1 MGIDPGK
8 VRHVAASR
16 KKAATKA
23 KTPKPVARKASASS
37 AKAVVPKAAKRTV
50 RVNLG
55 GKKPAASIA
64 PIPKSKRVA
73 TRPANAAVSANGV
86 AAANRPA
93 APSIPVAPA
102 ALAPAAAPP
111 PPKAKSSGLSAKDL
125 EMLRGL
131 LVRKRAEIL
140 GNLSTMQ
147 QDTSGNDK
155 SAGGTELSTVPL
167 HLADLGT
174 DHFERELTIGLV
186 EGEKSLL
193 RDIDDALDRVR
204 QGTYGLCLATGEPIG
219 KARLAAQP
227 WAKYCYQYMLRQ
239 EGGRRFRY

>member
-16 KKAATKA
+16 KKAATKS
-23 KTPKPVARKASASS
+23 KTPKPVARKAAASS
-37 AKAVVPKAAKRTV
+37 AKSVVPKAAKRTA
-50 RVNLG
+50 RINLG
-55 GKKPAASIA
+55 GKKPAASVA

-73 TRPANAAVSANGV
+73 AKSANGV
-86 AAANRPA
+86 VPGSRPA
-93 APSIPVAPA
+93 APSIPAAAP
-102 ALAPAAAPP
+102 APAAAPP
-111 PPKAKSSGLSAKDL
+111 PPKAKPSGLSAKDL

-204 QGTYGLCLATGEPIG
+204 RGTYGLCLATGEPIG
-219 KARLAAQP
+219 KARLTAQP

>member
-1 MGIDPGK
+1 M
-8 VRHVAASR
+8 AASR

-23 KTPKPVARKASASS
+23 KTAKPVARKAAAAS
-37 AKAVVPKAAKRTV
+37 AKSVVPKAAKRTA

-64 PIPKSKRVA
+64 PIPNSKRVA
-73 TRPANAAVSANGV
+73 TRPANGVVQASRPAVPSI
-86 AAANRPA
+86 AAAP
-93 APSIPVAPA
+93 
-102 ALAPAAAPP
+102 APAAAPP
-111 PPKAKSSGLSAKDL
+111 PPKAKPSGLSAKDL
-125 EMLRGL
+125 ELLRGL

-219 KARLAAQP
+219 KARLTAQP